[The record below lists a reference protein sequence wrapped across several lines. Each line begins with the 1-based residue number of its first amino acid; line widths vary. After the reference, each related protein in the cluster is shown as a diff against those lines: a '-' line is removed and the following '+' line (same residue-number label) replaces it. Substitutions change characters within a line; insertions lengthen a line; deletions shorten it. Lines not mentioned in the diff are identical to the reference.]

1 MYPNP
6 LFQIFCF
13 LSVLSYQSYVVK
25 MSIDCLQ
32 QTNLM
37 KDYYISDTENFFH
50 LFLFSFMTI
59 SAPLMD
65 QSSLTLKS
73 PISMSFEMT
82 YDTEQ
87 DRTEFGLR
95 PVSAF
100 ISHSEW

>member
-1 MYPNP
+1 M
-6 LFQIFCF
+6 I
-13 LSVLSYQSYVVK
+13 
-25 MSIDCLQ
+25 
-32 QTNLM
+32 
-37 KDYYISDTENFFH
+37 
-50 LFLFSFMTI
+50 I